1 MPAAKETVV
10 VNVGNSN
17 IKTRKIRRLVIEE
30 DRLGDWRIRLYFD
43 KGRCKLLGQT
53 YDTHH
58 NACLAASG
66 VPLQQNWFPLEVS
79 RAS

>member
-1 MPAAKETVV
+1 MAVNTPDKRTVRKLV
-10 VNVGNSN
+10 V
-17 IKTRKIRRLVIEE
+17 EE
-30 DRLGDWRIRLYFD
+30 DRCGSWRIRLYFD

-66 VPLQQNWFPLEVS
+66 IELVQPWYHL
-79 RAS
+79 